1 MSLFLE
7 IVTPDSIA
15 FAKEVKG
22 VVIPTANGRIHILP
36 HHIPIID
43 RVVPGYVKV
52 SLQGED
58 DYFSINRGFVEVYGE
73 KVSIITDGASKA
85 KEEDEAAAKIQAMYR
100 GKADRQKLEEENADY
115 KELREKQRKKKKR
128 KKKKVKNKK
137 SISQKREI

>member
-7 IVTPDSIA
+7 IVTPDSVA
-15 FAKEVKG
+15 FAKEVKS
-22 VVIPTANGRIHILP
+22 VVLPTANGRIHVLP
-36 HHIPIID
+36 HHIPIIY

-85 KEEDEAAAKIQAMYR
+85 KEEDEAAIEEAISRAQAALTEAKNSNIDQAR
-100 GKADRQKLEEENADY
+100 VDQLEAAARYEMA
-115 KELREKQRKKKKR
+115 KKIAR
-128 KKKKVKNKK
+128 NK
-137 SISQKREI
+137 SH

>member
-22 VVIPTANGRIHILP
+22 VVLPTANGRIHILP
-36 HHIPIID
+36 NHIPIID

-58 DYFSINRGFVEVYGE
+58 NYFSINRGFVEVYGE

-85 KEEDEAAAKIQAMYR
+85 KEEDEAAIEEAISRAQAALTEAKNSNIDQAR
-100 GKADRQKLEEENADY
+100 VDQLEAAARYEMA
-115 KELREKQRKKKKR
+115 KKIAR
-128 KKKKVKNKK
+128 NK
-137 SISQKREI
+137 SH